1 MTDTTENPR
10 ARRQGSGADD
20 TSEGTSFFK
29 EAAQN
34 RFLLGVAAVAA
45 IGGFLF
51 GFDTGVIGGAVL
63 FINKDLHLSKGAS
76 QFVVAVILIGAMVGA
91 LVSGYL
97 ADAISRR
104 RTKIISGSVFVIG
117 ALGAALSQSFWQLT
131 ASRFVLGLAVGTA
144 SFVSPMYIAEL
155 VPKRLRGGV
164 VSFNQ
169 LFVTLGI
176 VAAYITDWGFA
187 SYTNNWRWMFGIA
200 AVPGAALAVGMF
212 FMPHSPRWLVE
223 KGKEEDAEAL
233 LMRIRDSEEDVR
245 EELDEIRTVAKE
257 EASVRELFQKAVRP
271 MIVVGVG
278 LAVFQQIVGIN
289 TVIYYTPTILKYA
302 GMQNAG
308 ALQQTV
314 FVGLTNVF
322 FTVVAILL
330 LDRLGRRFF
339 LLTGT
344 SILLVA
350 LVGLGFF
357 FESKTLQ
364 HAAPWMALACLL
376 TYIMGFAVGLGP
388 VFWLMISEIFPLRL
402 RGPAMAV
409 CTLFNWGFNF
419 AITYTFLSLVG
430 GIGKPGTF
438 WLYAGFAVLALLFF
452 ATRVPETK
460 GRTLEEIEQELG
472 ADPSEAETAGAR
484 A

>member
-1 MTDTTENPR
+1 MTETTPR
-10 ARRQGSGADD
+10 AERTSG

-29 EAAQN
+29 EAAKN
-34 RFLLGVAAVAA
+34 RFLLGVASVAA

-51 GFDTGVIGGAVL
+51 GFDTGVIGGAIL
-63 FINKDLHLSKGAS
+63 FINKDLHVSKSAS
-76 QFVVAVILIGAMVGA
+76 QFLVAVILVGAMIGA
-91 LVSGYL
+91 LISGYL

-104 RTKIISGSVFVIG
+104 RTKIISGSVFAVG
-117 ALGAALSQSFWQLT
+117 ALAAAFSQSYWQLT

-176 VAAYITDWGFA
+176 VAAYITDWGF
-187 SYTNNWRWMFGIA
+187 SGYSNNWRWMFGIGA
-200 AVPGAALAVGMF
+200 IPGIALAVGMF
-212 FMPHSPRWLVE
+212 FMPFSPRWLVE
-223 KGKEEDAEAL
+223 KGREEEAEAF
-233 LMRIRDSEEDVR
+233 LMRVRGSEEDVR
-245 EELDEIRTVAKE
+245 EELDEIKTVTRE
-257 EASVRELFQKAVRP
+257 EASVRELARKAVRP
-271 MIVVGVG
+271 MLLVGIG

-302 GMQNAG
+302 GMHNTG

-314 FVGLTNVF
+314 FVGLTNVV

-344 SILLVA
+344 SILLLA

-357 FESKTLQ
+357 FELPSLR

-376 TYIMGFAVGLGP
+376 TYIMGFAIGLGP

-430 GIGKPGTF
+430 ALGKPGTF
-438 WLYAGFAVLALLFF
+438 WLYGGFAVLALLFF

-460 GRTLEEIEQELG
+460 GRSLEEIESDLG
-472 ADPSEAETAGAR
+472 ADPQAAEEQLAGSR